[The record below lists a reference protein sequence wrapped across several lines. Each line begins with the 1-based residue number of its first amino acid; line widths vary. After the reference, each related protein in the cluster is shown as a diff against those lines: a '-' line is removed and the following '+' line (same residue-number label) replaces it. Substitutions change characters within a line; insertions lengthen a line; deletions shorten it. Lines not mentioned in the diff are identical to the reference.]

1 MSLTLIRVVGVVVML
16 GFVALL
22 YPVIRAGKR
31 RVNRAF
37 RVILY
42 RGSGVAGGC
51 DPRQFRGGPRS
62 CNDGV

>member
-1 MSLTLIRVVGVVVML
+1 MSLTLIRVVGVVAML
-16 GFVALL
+16 GYLALF
-22 YPVIRAGKR
+22 YPVLRAGRR

-37 RVILY
+37 RVILS